1 MRRERRR
8 AAVLLLV
15 LAMLLLAGCEGWL
28 GPSIDGRWAAFGDYL
43 VGMGGEVSEI
53 GGLSALYEGG
63 SYRFEYTMTAPYPDG
78 PSVASWQEGSL
89 DPADPGEGDA
99 FTMTV
104 TASPDDGYSPP
115 AGESFEG
122 KVVYLGRDVLV
133 LDIDAGDGA
142 PIMTWSFQ
150 RQ

>member
-1 MRRERRR
+1 MRRERKR

-28 GPSIDGRWAAFGDYL
+28 GPSIDGRWAAFGDHL
-43 VGMGGEVSEI
+43 ADMGGDVGEI
-53 GGLSALYEGG
+53 SSLNVLFDSGE
-63 SYRFEYTMTAPYPDG
+63 YRFDYTMTDPYPDG
-78 PSVASWQEGSL
+78 PSTATWQEGSL
-89 DPADPGEGDA
+89 DPSELGEGDA
-99 FTMTV
+99 FTMIV

-115 AGESFEG
+115 VGESFEG

-133 LDIDAGDGA
+133 LDIDAGD
-142 PIMTWSFQ
+142 IQTWSFR

>member
-28 GPSIDGRWAAFGDYL
+28 GPSIEGEWQAFGDYL
-43 VGMGGEVSEI
+43 VGMGGEVSKI
-53 GGLSALYEGG
+53 ADLSALYEGG
-63 SYRFEYTMTAPYPDG
+63 SYRFDYTMTAPYPDG

-89 DPADPGEGDA
+89 SPADPGEGDT

-104 TASPDDGYSPP
+104 SAASSDEYSPP
-115 AGESFEG
+115 PGESFDG
-122 KVVYLGRDVLV
+122 KVVFLDRDVLV
-133 LDIDAGDGA
+133 LDIDVGDGA
-142 PIMTWSFQ
+142 PILTWSFR